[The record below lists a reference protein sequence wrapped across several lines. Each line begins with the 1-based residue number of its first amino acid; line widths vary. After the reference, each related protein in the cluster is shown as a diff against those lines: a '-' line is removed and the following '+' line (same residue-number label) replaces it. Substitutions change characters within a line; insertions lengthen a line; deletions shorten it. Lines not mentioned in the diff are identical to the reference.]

1 MVKDHHKDLR
11 EFRQEAASTT
21 DPTLQAA
28 VANATKIIHEH
39 TVMVDKLA
47 HERGIPMPQHG
58 GSAPTPAPTS

>member
-1 MVKDHHKDLR
+1 MVKDHHK
-11 EFRQEAASTT
+11 EAASTT

-47 HERGIPMPQHG
+47 HDRGIPTPQHG
-58 GSAPTPAPTS
+58 GSVPTPAPTS